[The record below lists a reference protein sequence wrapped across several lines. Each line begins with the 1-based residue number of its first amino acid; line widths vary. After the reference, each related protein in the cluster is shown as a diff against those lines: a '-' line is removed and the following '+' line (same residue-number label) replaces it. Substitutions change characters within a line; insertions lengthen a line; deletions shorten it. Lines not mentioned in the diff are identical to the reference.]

1 VDGHNRY
8 EICKKNGISFSVQLM
23 SFGSL
28 QQVKEYMIDLQLGR
42 RNLTPEQVSYFRG
55 LRFLNEKMK

>member
-28 QQVKEYMIDLQLGR
+28 QQVKEYMIDLQLGEET
-42 RNLTPEQVSYFRG
+42 LLLSKYPILEDFVF
-55 LRFLNEKMK
+55 K